1 MRYQQTYLIQPPG
14 LTHVFSEQDFDLNYW
29 RSQPRSQSLT
39 GGRGASQKIFINDEA
54 FVLRRYQRGG
64 MMARILED
72 QYLWMGLTRSRPS
85 RELTVVQYALQHHLP
100 VSQVAGCLVQRTGLY
115 YRAAIISRFIE
126 NQGTLADCLTRSA
139 LDEARWFEL
148 GLLLRRLHH
157 AGIDHADLNAN
168 NILIGDNNAFYLIDF
183 DKARMVTPDSS
194 ALRNNLQRLRR
205 SLLKIQRQGIEQHK
219 PLHFSERD
227 WQLLLQAYEKI

>member
-1 MRYQQTYLIQPPG
+1 MHYQQTYLIQPPG
-14 LTHVFSEQDFDLNYW
+14 LNHVFSEQDFDLDFW
-29 RSQPRSQSLT
+29 RSHPRSQSLA
-39 GGRGASQKIFINDEA
+39 GGRGASQKFFVADEA

-72 QYLWMGLTRSRPS
+72 QYLWTGLARSRPS
-85 RELTVVQYALQHHLP
+85 RELTVLQYALQHNLP
-100 VSQVAGCLVQRTGLY
+100 VAQAVGCLVQRTGLY

-126 NQGTLADCLTRSA
+126 NQGTLADCLTQLA

-148 GLLLRRLHH
+148 GLLLRRLHR

-168 NILIGDNNAFYLIDF
+168 NILIGDNDAFYLIDF
-183 DKARMVTPDSS
+183 DKARVVTPDSPV
-194 ALRNNLQRLRR
+194 LRNNLQRLRR

-219 PLHFSERD
+219 SLHFSEHD
-227 WQLLLQAYEKI
+227 WQQLLQAYEKN